1 MMLVVVAGKDLVWW
15 VWWEGEE
22 GHACNASGK
31 ATSGLD
37 WFKREGELV
46 IRVFYFI
53 F

>member
-1 MMLVVVAGKDLVWW
+1 MMLVVVAGEDLVWW

-31 ATSGLD
+31 ATGGLD